1 MTIKLK
7 LCAALVTATMVGTV
21 NAQPLQ
27 QELKHLVDTHPLL
40 KASGYAID
48 AAEQR
53 SMAAQRA
60 RLPKLKL
67 TGRKGREAIDSES
80 YLPDDKFILGNTGTG
95 PAQFSD
101 LSTTKYGISAEMP
114 IWHGGAIYNRIER
127 TELET
132 DLSKLNEASI
142 TQSVLLEGITAYL
155 QVARFMTLI
164 ELTKENERS
173 TQKQLELE
181 RKRVEA
187 GGGVEVDAMQAKT
200 RLQIVRE
207 RAVFYRQA
215 LRDAMTNYEQV
226 FGRAPVLNELEALN
240 IFTQALPADIEEAIA
255 QLNNLSPDIKI
266 SNTQVEIADTTVEQA
281 KSAYL
286 PKFDLVA
293 SRNESENDNML
304 SSRTDKFFGVRM
316 NWEFSLGGESIYA
329 KRAAASS
336 LQEQKQKNLNVRNKV
351 TEAVRIA
358 WNQVENGQ
366 ERVDLLT
373 DAAEISESVMLNRK
387 KLRDA
392 GKETALSVLD
402 AEVEYYGVLAS
413 RVNSVYDTR
422 INSYRLLAAIG
433 KLTPEMIGLNGEFKL
448 PVKPLSADLAK

>member
-1 MTIKLK
+1 MTIKMK
-7 LCAALVTATMVGTV
+7 LCAALVSATLVGAA

-27 QELKHLVDTHPLL
+27 EELQHLVKTHPLI
-40 KASGYAID
+40 KASEYAID

-60 RLPKLKL
+60 RLPKLRL
-67 TGRKGREAIDSES
+67 TGRKGREAVESES
-80 YLPDDKFILGNTGTG
+80 YLPDDAFVLGNNGTG

-101 LSTTKYGISAEMP
+101 LSTTKYGVSAEMP
-114 IWHGGAIYNRIER
+114 IWHGGAIYNRIKR
-127 TELET
+127 TDLET
-132 DLSKLNEASI
+132 DLSKLNEASA
-142 TQSVLLEGITAYL
+142 TQNVLLEGITAYL

-173 TQKQLELE
+173 TQNQLELE

-207 RAVFYRQA
+207 RSVFYRQA

-226 FGRAPVLNELEALN
+226 FGRAPVISELQALD
-240 IFTQALPADIEEAIA
+240 IYTQAIPADVESALA
-255 QLNNLSPDIKI
+255 QLTKLSPDIKI
-266 SNTQVEIADTTVEQA
+266 SQTRVDIANAGVAQA
-281 KSAYL
+281 KAAYM

-293 SRNESENDNML
+293 SRNEDENGNML

-329 KRAAASS
+329 MRAAASAS
-336 LQEQKQKNLNVRNKV
+336 KEQKQKSMNVQNKV
-351 TEAVRIA
+351 KEAVRIA

-373 DAAEISESVMLNRK
+373 DASEISESVMLNRK

-413 RVNSVYDTR
+413 RINAVYDTR
-422 INSYRLLAAIG
+422 INSYRLLAAMG
-433 KLTPEMIGLNGEFKL
+433 KLTPGIIGLEGEFKL
-448 PVKPLSADLAK
+448 PVKPLSTDLSK